1 MIPIE
6 KAHVDVAAQSHPG
19 MSGKNNEDRFA
30 VSAYQVSAAD
40 PTPTTLAVVADG
52 VGGHR
57 AGEVA
62 AELAVEKITQQVA
75 ESEARN
81 PVKTL
86 TNAIVKVGE
95 MVRDQAEEQDG
106 QKGMGSTCACVWI
119 IGDRLYT
126 ASVGDSRIYLIRE
139 GRIQQITTDHTW
151 VQEAI
156 EHGALT
162 PEQARNHPNV
172 HVIRRYLGSK
182 QPVVPDVRLRLSPED
197 SDTQAER
204 NQGTR
209 LKTNDRLL
217 LCSDGLTDLVKD
229 DEILAALQT
238 NPLEAAVQY
247 LINLA
252 NHRGGH
258 DNITVVS
265 LDYTGQPGEAVR
277 RTGSRVLVLGCLG
290 ALFLI
295 AVTLAAAV
303 WLGWYFNQPAEGVF
317 WPLLM

>member
-40 PTPTTLAVVADG
+40 PTPAALAVVADG

-75 ESEARN
+75 ESDARN
-81 PVKTL
+81 PVKIL

-139 GRIQQITTDHTW
+139 GQIQQITTDHTW

-182 QPVVPDVRLRLSPED
+182 QPVVPDVRLRLSP
-197 SDTQAER
+197 
-204 NQGTR
+204 
-209 LKTNDRLL
+209 
-217 LCSDGLTDLVKD
+217 
-229 DEILAALQT
+229 
-238 NPLEAAVQY
+238 
-247 LINLA
+247 
-252 NHRGGH
+252 
-258 DNITVVS
+258 
-265 LDYTGQPGEAVR
+265 
-277 RTGSRVLVLGCLG
+277 
-290 ALFLI
+290 
-295 AVTLAAAV
+295 
-303 WLGWYFNQPAEGVF
+303 
-317 WPLLM
+317 